1 MSEDSFS
8 TTSSTGW
15 FSRIGDSI
23 KGVLFGLVLIVVSV
37 PVLFFNEGRA
47 VKTRKT
53 LDQGAKQVVTVSPE
67 SPDPTK
73 DGKLVYFSG
82 EAVTE
87 GTLEDTQFKV
97 SAEALKLRR
106 SVEYYQWEEDV
117 KTETKKKLGGDEE
130 TVKTYNYN
138 KKWTSSPINSSN
150 FERQAGHENS
160 SPAVEGNSWAASPIT
175 VGEFTL
181 SSGLV
186 GQIDNFTSLSSGGET
201 ELPETIAGKKVKL
214 EGSTFYLGEN
224 SGSPVVGDVR
234 VTHQVALP
242 GEVSVV
248 AAQAGNVLEPFI
260 ADAGGQIEMLETG
273 KHSVV
278 SMFEAAQQSNKVMTW
293 ILRGVGAV
301 LMFFGFSMV
310 FRPLSV
316 LADVLPIAGDIVGV
330 GTGLIA
336 FLLAVVISFF
346 VIAVA
351 WISYRPL
358 IGIPLVVVAVA
369 GLVFL
374 VMKLMGQ
381 RKKQNALA

>member
-160 SPAVEGNSWAASPIT
+160 SPTVEGNSLAASPLT

-201 ELPETIAGKKVKL
+201 ELPHPDCR
-214 EGSTFYLGEN
+214 ST
-224 SGSPVVGDVR
+224 SGLRDR
-234 VTHQVALP
+234 
-242 GEVSVV
+242 
-248 AAQAGNVLEPFI
+248 
-260 ADAGGQIEMLETG
+260 
-273 KHSVV
+273 
-278 SMFEAAQQSNKVMTW
+278 EARR
-293 ILRGVGAV
+293 L
-301 LMFFGFSMV
+301 
-310 FRPLSV
+310 
-316 LADVLPIAGDIVGV
+316 
-330 GTGLIA
+330 
-336 FLLAVVISFF
+336 
-346 VIAVA
+346 
-351 WISYRPL
+351 
-358 IGIPLVVVAVA
+358 
-369 GLVFL
+369 
-374 VMKLMGQ
+374 
-381 RKKQNALA
+381 